1 MGSVQEIGVRALRE
15 RLSQVL
21 ESVQA
26 GQSVLVTHNR
36 KPIARIEPVRA
47 DAPPEVRRLLE
58 TGRAKWSGGR
68 LAPFEPVELVGDG
81 PTVSE
86 ILLAQ
91 RGETVTRGAAPRRP
105 NRQTSKRR

>member
-1 MGSVQEIGVRALRE
+1 MTSIHEIGVRALRE

-21 ESVQA
+21 EAVQA

-36 KPIARIEPVRA
+36 KPIARIEPVYG
-47 DAPPEVRRLLE
+47 DAPPDVRRLLE

-68 LAPFEPVELVGDG
+68 LAPFEPVELVGVG

-91 RGETVTRGAAPRRP
+91 RGEKVTRGAPPRRP
-105 NRQTSKRR
+105 VRRASKRR